1 MNFLDAVAREE
12 GANIAGSRPNRN
24 NNPGDI
30 NDGAFARAH
39 GADRIE
45 IIPAGIH
52 EEPRFAHFKT
62 FAEGRAA
69 MKALFQVPG
78 VFKFEGKVRRLVSG
92 YAGSTVREAL
102 YRYAPPADG
111 NDTSSYEANVC
122 AWVGCKPTDL
132 IDPLIK

>member
-1 MNFLDAVAREE
+1 MTFLLAIARQE
-12 GANIAGSRPNRN
+12 GFNLSGSRSNRN

-30 NDGAFARAH
+30 NDGAFSRAH
-39 GADRIE
+39 GEDRIE
-45 IIPAGIH
+45 VIPAGIH

-62 FAEGRAA
+62 VAEGFAA

-102 YRYAPPADG
+102 YRYAPPDDG
-111 NDTSSYEANVC
+111 NDTSSYEANIC
-122 AWVGCKPTDL
+122 EWVGCKPTDL